1 MEFRRLPIPLIG
13 VFALGLLVAGCSDS
27 SPTEED
33 VPVELTASLA
43 EATIAYGDSVA
54 VSYELTGSV
63 ETQWVMA
70 QFIEP
75 DGDVSVAG
83 FQDGSK
89 TRYIGPLYESGEY
102 SIFVRALTIADEE
115 LSTSPPMVFTVLDE

>member
-1 MEFRRLPIPLIG
+1 MEFRRVSLSLIG
-13 VFALGLLVAGCSDS
+13 VFVLGLLAAGCSDN
-27 SPTEED
+27 PTDEE
-33 VPVELTASLA
+33 VPVALTASLA
-43 EATIAYGDSVA
+43 GATIAYGDSVA
-54 VSYELTGSV
+54 ITYELTGNV

-70 QFIEP
+70 QFVEP

-89 TRYIGPLYESGEY
+89 TRYIGPLFESGEY
-102 SIFVRALTIADEE
+102 SIFVRALTTADEE